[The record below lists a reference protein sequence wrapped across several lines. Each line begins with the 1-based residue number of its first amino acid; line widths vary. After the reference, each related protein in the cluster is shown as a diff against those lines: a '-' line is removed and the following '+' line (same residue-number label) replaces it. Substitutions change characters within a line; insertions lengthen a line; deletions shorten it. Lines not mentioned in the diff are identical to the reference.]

1 MMEQTAETIQNCLGP
16 KELYEILDLL
26 VRSVNIQ
33 FAQGLAQTSITEC
46 VPVENK
52 NFLKFLI
59 RINELDAL
67 ISELPNF
74 KQKCK
79 EIQSIDY
86 QMKTDKLFQETVDKA
101 QNYFNEVILAT
112 SLIVIRLQIENKH
125 VSLIFTSDWLADKV
139 DPVKECF
146 NLITVYL
153 NDIKTQVRNEQCH
166 EHLLNMLFI
175 TLIDAYCERLLLCID
190 LKLGLK
196 LIGAKETPNLI
207 LQKIY
212 AKKSEKPPLIE
223 LITNLTDVSARIEKD
238 VNAMDLFARDSH
250 IR

>member
-1 MMEQTAETIQNCLGP
+1 M
-16 KELYEILDLL
+16 
-26 VRSVNIQ
+26 
-33 FAQGLAQTSITEC
+33 
-46 VPVENK
+46 ENK
-52 NFLKFLI
+52 F
-59 RINELDAL
+59 
-67 ISELPNF
+67 
-74 KQKCK
+74 
-79 EIQSIDY
+79 
-86 QMKTDKLFQETVDKA
+86 
-101 QNYFNEVILAT
+101 
-112 SLIVIRLQIENKH
+112 

-146 NLITVYL
+146 NLITIYL
-153 NDIKTQVRNEQCH
+153 GDIKTQVTNEQCH

-175 TLIDAYCERLLLCID
+175 SLIDAYCERLLLCID

-196 LIGAKETPNLI
+196 LIGAKETSNLI

-223 LITNLTDVSARIEKD
+223 LITDLTDVSSRIEKD